1 MVKNLPGNAGDP
13 RDVCLNPELR
23 RSPEKEMATHPSL
36 SCLGDS
42 MVRGDWWAIAHGVA
56 ESQAKLNTHVFILLQ
71 SQLPTVIRKL
81 PTLYFLRFFFNFL
94 NLNVDHI

>member
-13 RDVCLNPELR
+13 RDVGLNPELR
-23 RSPEKEMATHPSL
+23 RSPEKEMATHPSI

-81 PTLYFLRFFFNFL
+81 PTLSFLRFFFYFL
-94 NLNVDHI
+94 NFNVDHI